1 MGREAWNVTVHSLHG
16 EFVLKIMTV
25 KDRGIGIPILVEMYN
40 EATALE
46 SLAVSQNIKHGVLI
60 DPEFSLL
67 GICPREIKIYVHVK
81 TCT

>member
-1 MGREAWNVTVHSLHG
+1 MGREAWNVTVHSLYG

-25 KDRGIGIPILVEMYN
+25 KDRGIGIPILVGMYN

-67 GICPREIKIYVHVK
+67 GICPREIKIYVPVK